1 MIAQEV
7 MALSCARGS
16 SDWTSRKFHLRKSG
30 EVLELAALAVQEKG
44 RCGTEWHDIVVMVVM
59 G

>member
-44 RCGTEWHDIVVMVVM
+44 RCGTEWH
-59 G
+59 